1 MISQADCKRQGVGL
15 YWNWRNHC
23 SEQRDSTNDIRHI
36 PGLYREF
43 RGDAVSDRRTTDRN
57 PPTGRRI
64 HRLNPLIHDDDHQQ
78 PQQQKLP
85 RQRRRHRPQ
94 MTSQTGVE
102 VTENKPRGFY
112 TSRGVP
118 VTSRVALGD
127 VTTFLTT
134 SRDLSRSRVFPKT
147 TPLSTSTP
155 ATQRSKD
162 SDAACWSRSHC
173 GSSWNTAALLES
185 PGRMSCIQ
193 LELVEDLHSVSLV
206 QVNLPVVKS
215 LQGVQ
220 NAPGWLL
227 TIVCRTYATTD
238 VVRPTA
244 YRRYDLFTT
253 SVANL

>member
-1 MISQADCKRQGVGL
+1 VISQADCKRQGVGL
-15 YWNWRNHC
+15 YWNWRIHR
-23 SEQRDSTNDIRHI
+23 SEQQSSTNDIRHI

-43 RGDAVSDRRTTDRN
+43 RGDTVSRRQTTDRN

-64 HRLNPLIHDDDHQQ
+64 HRLNPLFHDDDHQQ
-78 PQQQKLP
+78 QQQQKLP

-94 MTSQTGVE
+94 MTSQTGAD
-102 VTENKPRGFY
+102 VTENTPRGFY

-147 TPLSTSTP
+147 SPFSTSTP

-162 SDAACWSRSHC
+162 SDPACWSRSHC
-173 GSSWNTAALLES
+173 GSSWNTAGLLES

-206 QVNLPVVKS
+206 QVNLHVIKS
-215 LQGVQ
+215 LR
-220 NAPGWLL
+220 
-227 TIVCRTYATTD
+227 IVSGNSIQRSMANVS
-238 VVRPTA
+238 VVF
-244 YRRYDLFTT
+244 RR
-253 SVANL
+253 S